1 MGKITQINIKNRT
14 YHFQNDT
21 INLDE
26 FDESKIKV
34 DKRSFNDINIYY
46 LGYEYK
52 KKITECNEINSVN
65 PLYLR
70 IKDMKGQ
77 FKKGKGDNV
86 WYLIIFGDADV
97 LRKFANIW
105 KSIRAKIEENT
116 GGIVQYDKDYM
127 KIKFESNDNL
137 PTDNIIN
144 MHQVTII
151 VRSVF
156 VQNDKFYP
164 QLFLDDAL
172 YELQKSYGIK
182 KLIFQKELLQ
192 IKLVHQKNVN
202 FVTIGFSKIL
212 DLNLKNMFVIN
223 VMIY

>member
-1 MGKITQINIKNRT
+1 MGEIKQINIKNRT
-14 YHFQNDT
+14 CYFYNDI

-26 FDESKIKV
+26 FDGSKIKV
-34 DKRSFNDINIYY
+34 DRKNFNDIDIYY

-97 LRKFANIW
+97 LRKFANIQ

-137 PTDNIIN
+137 PIDNIVN

-151 VRSVF
+151 IRSVF
-156 VQNDKFYP
+156 AQNGKFYP

-172 YELQKSYGIK
+172 YEL
-182 KLIFQKELLQ
+182 
-192 IKLVHQKNVN
+192 
-202 FVTIGFSKIL
+202 
-212 DLNLKNMFVIN
+212 
-223 VMIY
+223 

>member
-1 MGKITQINIKNRT
+1 MTIRKIIA
-14 YHFQNDT
+14 
-21 INLDE
+21 
-26 FDESKIKV
+26 
-34 DKRSFNDINIYY
+34 
-46 LGYEYK
+46 
-52 KKITECNEINSVN
+52 ECNEINSVN
-65 PLYLR
+65 PLYLK

-137 PTDNIIN
+137 PTDNIVN
-144 MHQVTII
+144 MHLVTII
-151 VRSVF
+151 IRSVF
-156 VQNDKFYP
+156 AQNSKCYP

-172 YELQKSYGIK
+172 YEL
-182 KLIFQKELLQ
+182 
-192 IKLVHQKNVN
+192 
-202 FVTIGFSKIL
+202 
-212 DLNLKNMFVIN
+212 
-223 VMIY
+223 

>member
-1 MGKITQINIKNRT
+1 MGEIKQINIKNRT
-14 YHFQNDT
+14 YYFYNV

-26 FDESKIKV
+26 FDVSKIKV
-34 DKRSFNDINIYY
+34 DKENFNDIDIYY
-46 LGYEYK
+46 LGSEYK
-52 KKITECNEINSVN
+52 KKITECSEINSVN
-65 PLYLR
+65 KVYLR
-70 IKDMKGQ
+70 IIDMKGQ

-137 PTDNIIN
+137 PTDNIVN
-144 MHQVTII
+144 MHLVTII
-151 VRSVF
+151 IRSVF
-156 VQNDKFYP
+156 AQNSKCYP

-172 YELQKSYGIK
+172 YEL
-182 KLIFQKELLQ
+182 
-192 IKLVHQKNVN
+192 
-202 FVTIGFSKIL
+202 
-212 DLNLKNMFVIN
+212 
-223 VMIY
+223 